1 MIDRDTAA
9 KVKDEEWCDGFINA
23 WNVQACQ
30 KDAMIERIEYLEAVL
45 EDTIRSLAEMTE
57 AFNALADMMRSER

>member
-1 MIDRDTAA
+1 MIDRETAA
-9 KVKDEEWCDGFINA
+9 RVKDEEWCDGFIKA

-30 KDAMIERIEYLEAVL
+30 KAAMIERIEDLEAVL

-57 AFNALADMMRSER
+57 SFNVLADMMRSER